1 MPPSRCGSWAPGTE
15 RVPTVTSTVAG
26 HSVLQVPVPALEPFV
41 LSRTAHYDT
50 DYVSADPDFVHA
62 HVTALAPFLDR
73 GALTQAALD
82 VIAEIAATTE
92 PFAFTLEA
100 VDTFPNGI
108 VHLLPEPSAP
118 FATLTSRLWDA
129 FPHHPPYAGRFGDVV
144 PHLTLDALSDVVT
157 ADSTRRLAGPYL
169 PARCRA
175 ERLDLAWY
183 EPGACRVLRSWGLT
197 GA

>member
-1 MPPSRCGSWAPGTE
+1 M
-15 RVPTVTSTVAG
+15 TSAATG

-62 HVTALAPFLDR
+62 HVTALAPFLDL
-73 GALTQAALD
+73 GALTRTALD
-82 VIAEIAATTE
+82 VVAEIAATTK
-92 PFAFTLEA
+92 PFAFTLET

-129 FPHHPPYAGRFGDVV
+129 FPQCPPYAGRFGDVV

-157 ADSTRRLAGPYL
+157 EESTRRLAGPRL
-169 PARCRA
+169 PAHCRA

-183 EPGACRVLRSWGLT
+183 EPGACRLLRSWRLT

>member
-1 MPPSRCGSWAPGTE
+1 MTSA
-15 RVPTVTSTVAG
+15 VTG
-26 HSVLQVPVPALEPFV
+26 HSVLQVPVPVLEPFV
-41 LSRTAHYDT
+41 LARTRHYDA

-62 HVTALAPFLDR
+62 HVTALAPFLDLES
-73 GALTQAALD
+73 LTQTALD
-82 VIAEIAATTE
+82 VVAEIAAATE

-118 FATLTSRLWDA
+118 FATLTSRLREA
-129 FPHHPPYAGRFGDVV
+129 FPQCPPYAGRFGDVV

-157 ADSTRRLAGPYL
+157 EESTRRLAAPRL

-183 EPGACRVLRSWGLT
+183 EPGACRVLRSWPLT